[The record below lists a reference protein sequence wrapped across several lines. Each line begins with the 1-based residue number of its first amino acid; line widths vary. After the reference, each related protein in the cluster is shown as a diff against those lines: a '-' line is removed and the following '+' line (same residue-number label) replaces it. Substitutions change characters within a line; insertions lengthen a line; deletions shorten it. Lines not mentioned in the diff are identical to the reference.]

1 MADGAIAPIPIEDD
15 ATPAFWVARL
25 SGQWFRDSAI
35 DHAIRHKLV
44 ITMGC
49 TAQGEATS
57 TATSRLS
64 PAAESRLR

>member
-15 ATPAFWVARL
+15 APPAFWVARL

-35 DHAIRHKLV
+35 DYAIRYKLV

-49 TAQGEATS
+49 TAQGEGYQHCYQ
-57 TATSRLS
+57 
-64 PAAESRLR
+64 